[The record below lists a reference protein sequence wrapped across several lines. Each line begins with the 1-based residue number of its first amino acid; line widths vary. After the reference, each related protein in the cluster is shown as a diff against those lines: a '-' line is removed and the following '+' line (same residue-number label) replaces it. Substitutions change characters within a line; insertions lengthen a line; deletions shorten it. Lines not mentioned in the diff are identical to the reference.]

1 MRRYIVIMDPKL
13 QQQIDEIEIKITDI
27 QQSTKKTEKYMQ
39 WTFWVTILMVVVP
52 LVIAVVIVPIIISRY
67 LNMLDGLL

>member
-1 MRRYIVIMDPKL
+1 MDPKL

-67 LNMLDGLL
+67 LTMLDGLL

>member
-1 MRRYIVIMDPKL
+1 MDPKL